1 MVEKLNSLI
10 RMELSKFMDQ
20 KAQYMDM
27 HKLKAKSYWLF
38 KDYYEVGNRTVYNE
52 EFYKI
57 TIERIDKDANIQS
70 NQQI

>member
-27 HKLKAKSYWLF
+27 HKLKAKSYWMF
-38 KDYYEVGNRTVYNE
+38 RDYHQVGNQSVYDE
-52 EFYKI
+52 ELYKI